1 MGEFQAFGAKALP
14 FFKALAFHQNKQ
26 WYDENRSL
34 YEEHVRAPLSA
45 LLRDVAAQLARKKIN
60 LSGDPKKVIFRLNRD
75 VRFSNDKSPY
85 KTHAGAALY
94 RNGDKKDGNGLV
106 YIHISPQECFL
117 AAGFYH
123 PEPAYLKAIRQSI
136 IGRPERYRALVKTLA
151 RKKLALSQEDA
162 LTRLPRDFKDVEEPD
177 LIEALKLKSFIIR
190 APLAKAEL
198 KSPDLVKRVVDFALA
213 AEPLI
218 VWGRREDIGP

>member
-1 MGEFQAFGAKALP
+1 MGEFQAFGTKALP

-26 WYDENRSL
+26 WYDENRSI
-34 YEEHVRAPLSA
+34 YEEHVREPLSA
-45 LLRDVAAQLARKKIN
+45 LLRDVSAQLARKKIN

-94 RNGDKKDGNGLV
+94 RNGDKKDVNGLV

-123 PEPAYLKAIRQSI
+123 PETAYLKAIRQSI
-136 IGRPERYRALVKTLA
+136 KGRPERYRAMVKALA
-151 RKKLALSQEDA
+151 RKKLSLSHEDS
-162 LTRLPRDFKDVEEPD
+162 LTRLPRDFQDVNAED
-177 LIEALKLKSFIIR
+177 LVEALKLKSFIIR

-198 KSPDLVKRVVDFALA
+198 KSPALVNRIVDFALA

>member
-106 YIHISPQECFL
+106 YIHISPQESFL

-136 IGRPERYRALVKTLA
+136 IGRRERYRALV
-151 RKKLALSQEDA
+151 
-162 LTRLPRDFKDVEEPD
+162 
-177 LIEALKLKSFIIR
+177 
-190 APLAKAEL
+190 
-198 KSPDLVKRVVDFALA
+198 
-213 AEPLI
+213 
-218 VWGRREDIGP
+218 